1 MLLKAD
7 RNSVSSSC
15 QVQVNKKKKKKEK
28 IKDKQDLKRDL
39 CIHLHPQG
47 QDDPGLGGVF
57 EVALHALQ
65 QGILGM
71 HEAFAGASDKGTT
84 LHRMETSQL
93 DAICF
98 TMYIATHGEYL

>member
-15 QVQVNKKKKKKEK
+15 QVQVNKKKEKKT
-28 IKDKQDLKRDL
+28 DKQDLKRDL

-47 QDDPGLGGVF
+47 HDDPGLGGVF
-57 EVALHALQ
+57 EVALYALQ

-71 HEAFAGASDKGTT
+71 HEAFAGASDKGTS

-98 TMYIATHGEYL
+98 TMYIPTHGEYL